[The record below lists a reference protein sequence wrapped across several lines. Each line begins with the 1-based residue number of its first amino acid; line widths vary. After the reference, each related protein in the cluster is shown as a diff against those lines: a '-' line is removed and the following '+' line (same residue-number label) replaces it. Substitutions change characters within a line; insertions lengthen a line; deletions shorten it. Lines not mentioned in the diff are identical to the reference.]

1 MDVLSKVKKWLVTLV
16 TLNKVVAPVLPDIVK
31 QGMENLYAFLDNFLN
46 GLATPCS
53 LATLTYTDVCHLAV
67 TPSPVSSLK
76 DLYFGNIN
84 NNSDIH
90 GKKTKKYNYN
100 VSSPVDLAKLYLP
113 NFLAVFSAFDQS
125 MDLSAALRLLGSRK
139 YPMQIYVSS
148 DPLYDIKS
156 LADDVRENVR
166 NRASHFGESEW
177 TQIFFDQCFDKLKN
191 LVQGLPLNVAKK
203 KELLDQLSEW
213 KAEGFQRIIDED
225 VKEVMEKFQ
234 NAKLAAIDEKLD
246 DIPTKE
252 EREKATEK
260 LLSFLR
266 SMIDRFEDLFRK
278 VEHKLDGI
286 SVKPLSEN
294 SRKSVHPTRSSVLST
309 DVTSKEMRQI
319 GNKYKNPESTGGLR
333 AKIAKL
339 SRGTL
344 HKAAIS
350 GRRDFVEL
358 LLENGEDVD
367 QRDEFN
373 LTPLH
378 LAAWYGK
385 RAVVELLLR
394 HGANVNAVDRFQKT
408 ALQKAERNNHRTI
421 VELLLRNNATPS
433 YNQPPSLR
441 SLSRKA
447 FLHVDP
453 RSGFNRL
460 QAAVFHGDFDTFL
473 KAQGCL
479 ENYVQDMNFQKTG
492 SQANIFPGKT
502 ASQILL
508 ALQEK
513 GEGNVEMGK
522 LYKDSVEK
530 SDTLTELHLC
540 RTNDD
545 AERAV
550 EIVLN
555 EGEDINIPGKSNR
568 TPLLWASQSSSGE
581 FVQTLV
587 DLGADVNAQRTDD
600 KVPTL
605 TMAADWNNYTATD
618 ILLRHGALV
627 DIQDGDGWTPL
638 HCCASR
644 RLSSVSQLLMD
655 FGCDINLRT
664 NNGQTL
670 LFFAVK
676 NKHEHLVKCLLER
689 NADVN
694 LKYKENASERIYLVE
709 GKDRGKPSW
718 HYVLAQKAL
727 LPLFLKRAKGG
738 SLDVGVFGEVLTS
751 GRGRDPPESVTMKI
765 TEKANTFPDIHGLT
779 VLHFAS
785 MSGTPEII
793 ELLVKNN
800 ADINGCD
807 GDGFTPLHL
816 AAIHGN
822 VPVVKKLVELNA
834 DVNLKVDGNDAAD
847 LAHMNKETEIEEFLK
862 TKRSSPLKD
871 TDI

>member
-1 MDVLSKVKKWLVTLV
+1 
-16 TLNKVVAPVLPDIVK
+16 
-31 QGMENLYAFLDNFLN
+31 
-46 GLATPCS
+46 
-53 LATLTYTDVCHLAV
+53 
-67 TPSPVSSLK
+67 
-76 DLYFGNIN
+76 
-84 NNSDIH
+84 
-90 GKKTKKYNYN
+90 
-100 VSSPVDLAKLYLP
+100 
-113 NFLAVFSAFDQS
+113 
-125 MDLSAALRLLGSRK
+125 
-139 YPMQIYVSS
+139 
-148 DPLYDIKS
+148 
-156 LADDVRENVR
+156 
-166 NRASHFGESEW
+166 
-177 TQIFFDQCFDKLKN
+177 
-191 LVQGLPLNVAKK
+191 
-203 KELLDQLSEW
+203 
-213 KAEGFQRIIDED
+213 
-225 VKEVMEKFQ
+225 
-234 NAKLAAIDEKLD
+234 
-246 DIPTKE
+246 
-252 EREKATEK
+252 
-260 LLSFLR
+260 
-266 SMIDRFEDLFRK
+266 
-278 VEHKLDGI
+278 
-286 SVKPLSEN
+286 
-294 SRKSVHPTRSSVLST
+294 
-309 DVTSKEMRQI
+309 
-319 GNKYKNPESTGGLR
+319 
-333 AKIAKL
+333 
-339 SRGTL
+339 
-344 HKAAIS
+344 
-350 GRRDFVEL
+350 
-358 LLENGEDVD
+358 
-367 QRDEFN
+367 
-373 LTPLH
+373 
-378 LAAWYGK
+378 
-385 RAVVELLLR
+385 
-394 HGANVNAVDRFQKT
+394 
-408 ALQKAERNNHRTI
+408 
-421 VELLLRNNATPS
+421 
-433 YNQPPSLR
+433 
-441 SLSRKA
+441 
-447 FLHVDP
+447 
-453 RSGFNRL
+453 
-460 QAAVFHGDFDTFL
+460 
-473 KAQGCL
+473 
-479 ENYVQDMNFQKTG
+479 
-492 SQANIFPGKT
+492 
-502 ASQILL
+502 
-508 ALQEK
+508 
-513 GEGNVEMGK
+513 MGK
-522 LYKDSVEK
+522 LYKDSIEK
-530 SDTLTELHLC
+530 CDTLTELHLC